1 MNYKYDLREI
11 LIKNYFSKEHL
22 TRKELQIIEEDENNK
37 KNYFFI
43 QRLISYYKE
52 GVYYS
57 FDTFEIESAKRT
69 ILWLKNN
76 HPEFF
81 I

>member
-1 MNYKYDLREI
+1 MNYKYYLKEI
-11 LIKNYFSKEHL
+11 LIKDYFSKEHI
-22 TRKELQIIEEDENNK
+22 TRKELQIIEKDEKDN
-37 KNYFFI
+37 KNYFFV
-43 QRLISYYKE
+43 QRLISYHKE

-69 ILWLKNN
+69 ICWLKNN